1 MHHNNVTMMSQQ
13 SVQDELANVVP
24 TVKLTSELKSDL
36 KQGSSNDPLNKEGY
50 LLSGL
55 NSENKTNP
63 TGHKQSF
70 MNKLGSTVPLLKDVS
85 FGGAHSSLGV
95 ISGLPSTSTKNG

>member
-1 MHHNNVTMMSQQ
+1 MSQQ
-13 SVQDELANVVP
+13 SVQDDITTMVP
-24 TVKLTSELKSDL
+24 TAKLSSELKSDM
-36 KQGSSNDPLNKEGY
+36 KKGSSTDPLNKEGF

-63 TGHKQSF
+63 AGQKQSF
-70 MNKLGSTVPLLKDVS
+70 MNKLSSSVPLLKDVS